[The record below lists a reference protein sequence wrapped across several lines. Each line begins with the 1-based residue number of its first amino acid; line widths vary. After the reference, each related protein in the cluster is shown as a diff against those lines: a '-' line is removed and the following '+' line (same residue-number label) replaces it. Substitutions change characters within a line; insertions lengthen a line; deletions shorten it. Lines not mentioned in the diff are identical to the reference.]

1 MQCYRPSIYTPE
13 CFVAKWQTFLWWYYL
28 KYFIL
33 HISTFF
39 IRQCIMIKHIT
50 RTALWLSFLSLVH
63 NMTQSRAS
71 RRVAWRCGALQRVGW
86 FTIFAHT
93 HVCDVQ
99 PPHPSHVYSVQSTK
113 FTIDHERELEIV
125 LVLALYLR
133 QRRRRKCGRSMW
145 IRGIFTRRQ

>member
-1 MQCYRPSIYTPE
+1 M
-13 CFVAKWQTFLWWYYL
+13 FVCMRV
-28 KYFIL
+28 
-33 HISTFF
+33 FF
-39 IRQCIMIKHIT
+39 G
-50 RTALWLSFLSLVH
+50 SLSLVH

-71 RRVAWRCGALQRVGW
+71 RRVAWCCGALQRVGW

-93 HVCDVQ
+93 RECDVQ

-125 LVLALYLR
+125 LVMALYLR

>member
-1 MQCYRPSIYTPE
+1 MCACVCE
-13 CFVAKWQTFLWWYYL
+13 CVCVCACV
-28 KYFIL
+28 
-33 HISTFF
+33 SM
-39 IRQCIMIKHIT
+39 RACVSMCASVCVC
-50 RTALWLSFLSLVH
+50 RCVLSLVH

-93 HVCDVQ
+93 RVCDLQ
-99 PPHPSHVYSVQSTK
+99 PPHPSHVYSFQSTK
-113 FTIDHERELEIV
+113 FMIDHERELEIV

-133 QRRRRKCGRSMW
+133 QQRRRKCGGSMW